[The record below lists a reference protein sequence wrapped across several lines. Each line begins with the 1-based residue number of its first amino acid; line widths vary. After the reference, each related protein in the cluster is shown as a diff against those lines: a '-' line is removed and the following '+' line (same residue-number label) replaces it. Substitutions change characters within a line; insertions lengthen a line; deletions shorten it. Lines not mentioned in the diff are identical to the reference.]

1 MTVIK
6 EPAPKKNFSIVD
18 NATFSLSEDLIE
30 KTRHLPKG
38 HPAKVTEADF
48 VALNYLAIRLAAN
61 RTDWKITAGWI
72 QQITKWS
79 RSKVY
84 RIIGILVRHGYLL
97 REKQPF
103 INGRYGEVNYI
114 FCQNPEKGA
123 HILSTGHVVRVDDVD
138 GTKILKK
145 SVPEH
150 PEVVPCVAKSYRVDG
165 YGKVRHLLKH
175 WTSLLPRPIVSD
187 TFIVPDDGPPPRR
200 FHVGIVLYYSKDR
213 KSLIAEDDALIEY
226 GIVDE
231 NTLKK
236 EVGLL
241 VEKIDALRK
250 AEMEQEQETSAQ
262 ETQVQQTQ
270 HVQESNPETVCQ
282 KEEILDAPVAEQQ
295 VVHIDVEKQEDAGFT
310 EEEFLFMNEECPY
323 DEEEYRNLSAP
334 SEEELLRD
342 DLVLPDE
349 ASEMLEAESREMRS
363 SSRTGQMNVGEATT
377 FGKEIL
383 ASEIIIPQGIIR
395 PAELGIDEEDIVK
408 SYSQFIHDPE
418 EEDEEDFVSAW
429 DCHDHIEKGEEPMD
443 QLVLF
448 DEPRPE
454 NRVHPNEMKSGNEIV
469 VFIDEKEIGGAPKE
483 SEKEDHPIDSVEVLE
498 VDEVGASPLVDEVDE
513 PKKVTRVRQKGR
525 RRGRETPVP
534 EDFRPDLKGVETAWR
549 CGMTHENIETEI
561 TRFIEWHTAHDTRY
575 VSWQACWRMWCLKYK
590 EWNMNNKNRRPAG
603 MNKNVSAA
611 ANAKNAASSK
621 TVFEA
626 MQEMGQK
633 EVRPQDANEVVIFDA
648 QGRRIETNDVPA
660 VNPREFLKKEFM
672 LHQMFNR

>member
-38 HPAKVTEADF
+38 HPAKVTESDF

-72 QQITKWS
+72 QQVTKWS
-79 RSKVY
+79 RSKTY

-145 SVPEH
+145 SVPRH
-150 PEVVPCVAKSYRVDG
+150 PEAPPCIAKSYRVDG

-175 WTSLLPRPIVSD
+175 RTSSLPRPIISD

-231 NTLKK
+231 NTLKR

-250 AEMEQEQETSAQ
+250 VEMEQEQETYVQ

-270 HVQESNPETVCQ
+270 QVQESHEDEYQNSSAQC
-282 KEEILDAPVAEQQ
+282 EE
-295 VVHIDVEKQEDAGFT
+295 K
-310 EEEFLFMNEECPY
+310 M
-323 DEEEYRNLSAP
+323 
-334 SEEELLRD
+334 LRD
-342 DLVLPDE
+342 DFVMTDEEQEVLK
-349 ASEMLEAESREMRS
+349 AESQKVNSPNRNDS
-363 SSRTGQMNVGEATT
+363 MNVGKTAA

-383 ASEIIIPQGIIR
+383 ASEIIVPQGIIR
-395 PAELGIDEEDIVK
+395 PAELGVDEEDIVK

-418 EEDEEDFVSAW
+418 EEDDESFEFAWNDHEYIEE
-429 DCHDHIEKGEEPMD
+429 GEEPMD

-448 DEPRPE
+448 DEPRHE
-454 NRVHPNEMKSGNEIV
+454 DRVHPNEMKSGNEIV

-483 SEKEDHPIDSVEVLE
+483 SKKEDHPIDSVEVLE

-534 EDFRPDLKGVETAWR
+534 EDFRPDLKGMETAWR
-549 CGMTHENIETEI
+549 CGMTPENIETEI

-648 QGRRIETNDVPA
+648 QGRRIETDGVPA